1 MTAPGIDLPLAH
13 RHFAARCFNAAW
25 DLIDKTDRTPDEDD
39 RMIHVAHASV
49 WHWMQREDCTP
60 VKLSIGYWQLSR
72 VYALARR
79 PQEARHYA
87 ERCLAVSPADQPFYV
102 GYAYEAL
109 ARAEKAAG
117 NAEAAARHLAAA
129 RTQAIEVQDEAEK
142 QALAADLDS
151 LA

>member
-1 MTAPGIDLPLAH
+1 MTAPTLDLPLAH

-109 ARAEKAAG
+109 ARAERLAG

-129 RTQAIEVQDEAEK
+129 STQASAVQDEAEK